1 MLLIRM
7 AQFPDYALLKK
18 TAMIMTARGISIAW
32 LLAMLLTAPFVHAC
46 RIDPD
51 SVSVVY
57 GTNGLQVVK
66 RQDLTDLIFE
76 FAPFAAQRNTL
87 VPGFSDPLGAG
98 QDPLFRL
105 FSGNVHHM
113 DLLGDFHPANPFDP
127 TEFAPSED
135 SLHASFIN
143 SIMLHAGYLPNTKQL
158 FKSQTKLGFTPQSKI
173 SNIPQTAES
182 NPLILS
188 GFGSVSELSVPLQL
202 HWTHCGDIKLKR
214 FLFEKSKNVPLPLR
228 RDTRPR
234 VDCFVI

>member
-1 MLLIRM
+1 MVG
-7 AQFPDYALLKK
+7 
-18 TAMIMTARGISIAW
+18 RGSILNW
-32 LLAMLLTAPFVHAC
+32 LLAMLLAVPFAHAG

-57 GTNGLQVVK
+57 GTKGLQVVE
-66 RQDLTDLIFE
+66 RQDLADLIFE
-76 FAPFAAQRNTL
+76 FAPFVAQRNSP

-127 TEFAPSED
+127 TEVAPTEV
-135 SLHASFIN
+135 SLQSSFIVN
-143 SIMLHAGYLPNTKQL
+143 VMLHSGPIPDTQQL
-158 FKSQTKLGFTPQSKI
+158 FDSQTKLGFKPQSEF
-173 SNIPQTAES
+173 SNTPETAETS
-182 NPLILS
+182 PLVLS
-188 GFGSVSELSVPLQL
+188 GFGSVSELSVPIQL
-202 HWTHCGDIKLKR
+202 HWTHCSDYDLKR
-214 FLFEKSKNVPLPLR
+214 FLFKKSKDVPGPVR

>member
-1 MLLIRM
+1 
-7 AQFPDYALLKK
+7 
-18 TAMIMTARGISIAW
+18 MTGRGISVTW
-32 LLAMLLTAPFVHAC
+32 LLAMLLAVPLAHAG
-46 RIDPD
+46 RIDPE

-57 GTNGLQVVK
+57 GTKGLLVVK
-66 RQDLTDLIFE
+66 RQDLADHIFE
-76 FAPFAAQRNTL
+76 FAPFVAQRDAL

-127 TEFAPSED
+127 TEIAPTEE
-135 SLHASFIN
+135 SLHTSFVVN
-143 SIMLHAGYLPNTKQL
+143 AMLHAGHLPNTQQL
-158 FKSQTKLGFTPQSKI
+158 FNSQTKLGFRPQSKI
-173 SNIPQTAES
+173 SNSPQTAET

-188 GFGSVSELSVPLQL
+188 GFGSVSELSLPIQL
-202 HWTHCGDIKLKR
+202 HWTHCADIHLKR
-214 FLFEKSKNVPLPLR
+214 FLFEKSKNVPPPVR